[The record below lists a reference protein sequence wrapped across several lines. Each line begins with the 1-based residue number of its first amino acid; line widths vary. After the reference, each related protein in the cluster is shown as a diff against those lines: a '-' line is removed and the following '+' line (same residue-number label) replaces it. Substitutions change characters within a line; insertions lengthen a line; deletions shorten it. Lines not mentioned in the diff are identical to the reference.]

1 MTVDP
6 DALEDVLSGLDLRL
20 TATYR
25 RRLDPGEAF
34 AVPVDAAAFVY
45 LRSGSV
51 ARPDLRAGDALLST
65 GPSGADAAP
74 SPSALMSPDGGEL
87 VVAEMRLAD
96 GSAARALPA
105 MLSVSGF
112 AEREPAAAALAAS
125 IGTSSAAF
133 APRSG
138 DPLICRMIVTTLL
151 MTVVRAWAT
160 AGCAPAGWPGAP
172 TDPYLRCVV
181 AAIHEDP
188 GRDWSVEVLAGV
200 GAMSRTVFTE
210 RFRAAFGRSP
220 AAYVTEV
227 RMQRAEQLLR
237 AGRSVSETS
246 RALGYGSDEGFSRAF
261 RRRTG
266 LLPSA
271 WRSRS
276 RETMSA

>member
-34 AVPVDAAAFVY
+34 VVPVDASAFVY

-65 GPSGADAAP
+65 GPSVADAAP
-74 SPSALMSPDGGEL
+74 SPSALVSSDGGEL
-87 VVAEMRLAD
+87 VVAEMRLAN

-112 AEREPAAAALAAS
+112 AQREPAAAALAAS
-125 IGTSSAAF
+125 IGTSGAAF

-138 DPLICRMIVTTLL
+138 DPLICRLIVTTLL

-160 AGCAPAGWPGAP
+160 AGCAPAGWPGEP

-200 GAMSRTVFTE
+200 GAMSRTVFAE

-237 AGRSVSETS
+237 SGRSVSETS

-266 LLPSA
+266 LLPSE
-271 WRSRS
+271 WRTRSRA
-276 RETMSA
+276 TISA